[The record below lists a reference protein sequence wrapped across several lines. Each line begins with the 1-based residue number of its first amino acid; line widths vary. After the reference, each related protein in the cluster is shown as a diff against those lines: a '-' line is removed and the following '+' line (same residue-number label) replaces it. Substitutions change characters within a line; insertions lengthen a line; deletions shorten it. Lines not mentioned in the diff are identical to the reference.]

1 MTQMGVVNSVL
12 PDGVKTVQPTELSAG
27 SAEKKRRGHRS
38 ANEAQQSFRAH
49 QEMAAS
55 QAGVVWEEP

>member
-38 ANEAQQSFRAH
+38 ANEAQ
-49 QEMAAS
+49 
-55 QAGVVWEEP
+55 